1 MDAENHVKII
11 SKVIIK
17 PSSPTPNTH
26 KTVKLSFLDQL
37 LAPPFY
43 VPFIFFYQPDNSTV
57 SINHAQISQ
66 QLKNSL
72 SEALTLFYPLA
83 GKLNP
88 QISTVDCNDGGAEFV
103 EARVHTCLSD
113 VIQEPNMDQLKKYL
127 PMDPNT
133 LITSGTDVAPPPPL
147 LAAQINFFDCGGIAI
162 GICSSHQITDGASL
176 VAFVDSWAAACRRQG
191 QKGNFTPPS
200 FDLARYFPPRDMSGF
215 GFPQLKKEKLVT
227 KRFVF
232 DKEKLAALKRTAVSC
247 PPGSSAAV
255 KDPTRVEVVSAF
267 IWKHFTENGHTKNV
281 PAAWHIVN
289 LRPRVN
295 PTMENVFGNFILKK
309 FIFSSG
315 ADPEFHEL
323 VSEMRNGLREID
335 DEYIWKLSR
344 EYDGYASDIS
354 KFYDLV
360 ASGEMESVGFS
371 SWARFPVYE
380 MDYGWGKPVW
390 VCPTSCPEKNVV
402 FLMGTKDGDGIEAWV
417 NMLESSAE
425 ILEIKFKLLGN

>member
-17 PSSPTPNTH
+17 PSSPTPHTH

-57 SINHAQISQ
+57 SVNHAQISQ

-88 QISTVDCNDGGAEFV
+88 QISTVDCSDDGAEFV
-103 EARVHTCLSD
+103 EARVHTYKFLRLRRNSYRD
-113 VIQEPNMDQLKKYL
+113 LLVAPINRRRL
-127 PMDPNT
+127 PGGVCRFVGRGLPRAGAKRIEKRKAGDEKIRVRQGKIGGAKTRRCFRPT
-133 LITSGTDVAPPPPL
+133 RVVGREGTD
-147 LAAQINFFDCGGIAI
+147 
-162 GICSSHQITDGASL
+162 
-176 VAFVDSWAAACRRQG
+176 
-191 QKGNFTPPS
+191 
-200 FDLARYFPPRDMSGF
+200 
-215 GFPQLKKEKLVT
+215 
-227 KRFVF
+227 
-232 DKEKLAALKRTAVSC
+232 
-247 PPGSSAAV
+247 
-255 KDPTRVEVVSAF
+255 RVEVVSAF
-267 IWKHFTENGHTKNV
+267 IWKHFIENGHHVKNV

-315 ADPEFHEL
+315 ADPEFRDL

-335 DEYIWKLSR
+335 DEYIRKLSR
-344 EYDGYASDIS
+344 EYDGYVSDIS

-360 ASGEMESVGFS
+360 VSGEMESVGFS
-371 SWARFPVYE
+371 SWARFPVYD

-417 NMLESSAE
+417 NMLESSSE
-425 ILEIKFKLLGN
+425 ILEIKFKLLGIN

>member
-17 PSSPTPNTH
+17 PSSPTPHTH

-57 SINHAQISQ
+57 SVNHAQISQ

-88 QISTVDCNDGGAEFV
+88 QISTVDCSDDGAEFV

-113 VIQEPNMDQLKKYL
+113 
-127 PMDPNT
+127 
-133 LITSGTDVAPPPPL
+133 
-147 LAAQINFFDCGGIAI
+147 INFFDCGGIAI
-162 GICSSHQITDGASL
+162 GICSSHQLTDGASL
-176 VAFVDSWAAACRRQG
+176 VAFVDSWAAACRGQG
-191 QKGNFTPPS
+191 QKGNFAPPS

-215 GFPQLKKEKLVT
+215 GFPELKKEKLVT

-232 DKEKLAALKRTAVSC
+232 DKEKLAALKRAAVFG
-247 PPGSSAAV
+247 PLGSSAV
-255 KDPTRVEVVSAF
+255 KEPTRVEVVSAF
-267 IWKHFTENGHTKNV
+267 IWKHFIENGHHVKNV

-315 ADPEFHEL
+315 ADPEFRDL

-335 DEYIWKLSR
+335 DEYIRKLSR
-344 EYDGYASDIS
+344 EYDGYVSDIS

-360 ASGEMESVGFS
+360 VSGEMESVGFS
-371 SWARFPVYE
+371 SWARFPVYD

-417 NMLESSAE
+417 NMLESSSE